1 LFLSVFNSFTFDFIL
16 RQSLGG
22 ANLNK
27 YILKQLPM
35 PTPTEFSKK
44 TVDANG
50 VREDLDDFLI
60 NRTRRLVWTSHSLD
74 GLGNQGGMEG
84 PVSWN
89 DDKRA
94 EWKAEINAA
103 IAHIYG
109 VSRPD
114 FKFILE
120 EFDVLKQKEV
130 AEFGRYKTK
139 VKTLEAFDEVSIDE

>member
-1 LFLSVFNSFTFDFIL
+1 
-16 RQSLGG
+16 
-22 ANLNK
+22 
-27 YILKQLPM
+27 M
-35 PTPTEFSKK
+35 PTPTEVSKK
-44 TVDANG
+44 TVEANG

-74 GLGNQGGMEG
+74 GLDNQGGMEG

-139 VKTLEAFDEVSIDE
+139 VKTLEAFDEVSIVE